1 MDIASNLNA
10 GGLIRNPYLQQQIAA
25 NNQPLAGNSPAQQIV
40 AAAAQRTV
48 NVVQQTQTFQA
59 PQAAGQTESS
69 RESKSNTGTGQ
80 ATDTTANSINAVTGR
95 AAAGR
100 QGRGFQLDVSV

>member
-1 MDIASNLNA
+1 MDMGSTLNA

-25 NNQPLAGNSPAQQIV
+25 NQLLTGNSPLQQT
-40 AAAAQRTV
+40 AAVAAQRTA

-59 PQAAGQTESS
+59 PQAAGQSESS
-69 RESKSNTGTGQ
+69 REGKSTTGTGQ
-80 ATDTTANSINAVTGR
+80 ATDTTANALSAVTSR

-100 QGRGFQLDVSV
+100 QGRGTQLDVSV